1 LLDVLKERELYSEE
15 LVQRIIENEGKL
27 RDLEDLPE
35 DIRNAFPTAME
46 VAPEWHVRMQ
56 AAWQENIDSS
66 ISKTVNLPYQSTVE
80 DIENIYL
87 LAYELGTKSITV
99 YRDKSLELQVLNV
112 PSTSPKDVHQK
123 KLKNQDQRG
132 YSRNDQR
139 CLQVSRRNSEQA
151 QVRYTLP

>member
-1 LLDVLKERELYSEE
+1 VVLNLTLLWLLKRKITAGTFHEVQPTLLDVLKERELYSEE

-80 DIENIYL
+80 
-87 LAYELGTKSITV
+87 T
-99 YRDKSLELQVLNV
+99 
-112 PSTSPKDVHQK
+112 
-123 KLKNQDQRG
+123 
-132 YSRNDQR
+132 
-139 CLQVSRRNSEQA
+139 
-151 QVRYTLP
+151 

>member
-1 LLDVLKERELYSEE
+1 MIKVSGKSSAFPMRNAAVTTIAPTGTLSILANVNSGIEPYFALAFERKITAGTFHEVQPTLLDVLKERELYSEE

-87 LAYELGTKSITV
+87 WPM
-99 YRDKSLELQVLNV
+99 N
-112 PSTSPKDVHQK
+112 
-123 KLKNQDQRG
+123 
-132 YSRNDQR
+132 
-139 CLQVSRRNSEQA
+139 
-151 QVRYTLP
+151 